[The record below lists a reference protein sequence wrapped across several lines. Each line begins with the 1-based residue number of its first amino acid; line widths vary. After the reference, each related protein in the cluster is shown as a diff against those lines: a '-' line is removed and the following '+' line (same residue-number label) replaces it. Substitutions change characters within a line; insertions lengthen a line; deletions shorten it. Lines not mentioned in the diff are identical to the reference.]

1 MKVEIK
7 RAHEEAERALL
18 KQRIITKRKLDEKIE
33 DIKNQTKNDL
43 SKKQETN
50 YDFKAKEKE
59 LNEHLE
65 TMT

>member
-1 MKVEIK
+1 
-7 RAHEEAERALL
+7 LL